1 MQRMSA
7 IATKT
12 KEYVRLLEGT
22 KAKLT
27 RKTTPGFR
35 ACEKWAVKI
44 GGGENHRF
52 ALYDMIM
59 LKTITMILPEV

>member
-12 KEYVRLLEGT
+12 SNYVQLLKGT
-22 KAKLT
+22 KTNILDT

-35 ACEKWAVKI
+35 APEKWAVKKI
-44 GGGENHRF
+44 
-52 ALYDMIM
+52 
-59 LKTITMILPEV
+59 ILAGNFC